1 MTAPIAQRHSV
12 GAYAGVPLTNTRGE
26 LLGTLCAM
34 DPEPQPESIN
44 ESLPTIEMVGRM
56 LSHVLESEQ
65 HRAEASHRAHHAE
78 KKSLADPL
86 TGLYNRRGWDRRLA
100 AEASRAL
107 RYAQPTCV
115 LAVDID
121 GLKQVNDQDGHAAG
135 DAVLRRAADALCTAL
150 RNQDLVARVGGD
162 EFLILGVA
170 CDADGGARGLQQR
183 VTTAL
188 AQAKE
193 RPLRSASPST
203 ARKKC

>member
-1 MTAPIAQRHSV
+1 
-12 GAYAGVPLTNTRGE
+12 
-26 LLGTLCAM
+26 
-34 DPEPQPESIN
+34 
-44 ESLPTIEMVGRM
+44 M

-65 HRAEASHRAHHAE
+65 RRAEASHRAHHAE

-107 RYAQPTCV
+107 RYDHPACV

-121 GLKQVNDQDGHAAG
+121 GLKQVNDLQDGHAAG
-135 DAVLRRAADALCTAL
+135 DAVLRRAADALCVAL
-150 RNQDLVARVGGD
+150 RDQDLVARVGGD

-170 CDADGGARGLQQR
+170 CDADGGLGLRER

-188 AQAKE
+188 TPSQGRRLGRSGPAPTGRNAGRYGRARRRRRCTRTSSSQIE
-193 RPLRSASPST
+193 RLIRVTRHGAISQS
-203 ARKKC
+203 R